1 MCDVMMTLIASSHQS
16 SLREKYQ
23 SVYPLVWS
31 RNSLE
36 SFSAGPHSR
45 SHFEDL

>member
-16 SLREKYQ
+16 SLRERYHTLCSGQ
-23 SVYPLVWS
+23 EIPI
-31 RNSLE
+31 E
-36 SFSAGPHSR
+36 SFLADPHSR